1 MKRLKKLTKALLLV
15 LISSIMFCTTNTNA
29 VDQSIQLGNSTA
41 LTGYVSGVKFSTKT
55 KSNGELVYCL
65 NMNKSTAR
73 NITANLVGERDAGV
87 AYIIANGY
95 PYKSFTGDSAKDY
108 YITQS
113 ALWWYLDNTT
123 GSSNLSQKFKTTGSD
138 SHNLR
143 PTIKSLVQNA
153 EAARAKGYAKTS
165 LAISVSDFS
174 MSLKDE
180 YFISQEIS
188 ASTYSNISSYTVS
201 LTNAP
206 AGTQTID
213 ASGNAKSTF
222 GVTEKFRVRV
232 PANAVKSTETEIKV
246 TAKAQGQINK
256 AYEYQPTNQNMQSVT
271 PATLVKE
278 VTNVTANLTLEIES
292 SKVSIIKTD
301 KTTGNAIAGAT
312 LVLKDSKGEEIT
324 RWTSTTNEHIIRNL
338 PNDTYTIT
346 EVEAPKGYILN
357 KTPVEFKVTN
367 TTRDVKVKIENTP
380 RVSVVNILKIDKS
393 TQQPLAGAVLLV
405 KDSAGNEVAKFTSTT
420 EPYVL
425 TDLENG
431 TYVLEEITAPAGYM
445 FSSEKITFTINDENL
460 SHQIIFE
467 NHPEIIVP
475 DTDSSSIIITI
486 LGIAMIGL
494 GIRFVYKNGK
504 KSK

>member
-1 MKRLKKLTKALLLV
+1 MKKLKQITKAILLV

-95 PYKSFTGDSAKDY
+95 PHKSFTGDSSKDY

-138 SHNLR
+138 AHNLR
-143 PTIKSLVQNA
+143 PTIKTLVQNA
-153 EAARAKGYAKTS
+153 EAAKAKGYAKTS
-165 LAISVSDFS
+165 LAISASDFS
-174 MSLKDE
+174 MTLKDE

-206 AGTQTID
+206 TGTQTID
-213 ASGNAKSTF
+213 ASGNAKTTF

-246 TAKAQGQINK
+246 TAQAQGQINK
-256 AYEYQPTNQNMQSVT
+256 AYEYQPTNKNMQSVT

-278 VTNVTANLTLEIES
+278 VTNVTASLTLGIES
-292 SKVSIIKTD
+292 SKV
-301 KTTGNAIAGAT
+301 
-312 LVLKDSKGEEIT
+312 
-324 RWTSTTNEHIIRNL
+324 
-338 PNDTYTIT
+338 
-346 EVEAPKGYILN
+346 
-357 KTPVEFKVTN
+357 
-367 TTRDVKVKIENTP
+367 
-380 RVSVVNILKIDKS
+380 NILKY
-393 TQQPLAGAVLLV
+393 Q
-405 KDSAGNEVAKFTSTT
+405 
-420 EPYVL
+420 
-425 TDLENG
+425 DL
-431 TYVLEEITAPAGYM
+431 GY
-445 FSSEKITFTINDENL
+445 
-460 SHQIIFE
+460 FE
-467 NHPEIIVP
+467 
-475 DTDSSSIIITI
+475 
-486 LGIAMIGL
+486 
-494 GIRFVYKNGK
+494 
-504 KSK
+504 